1 MRPRLRLRPGSG
13 ALFSGTLPGVIL
25 YTCGTKTAGPGVAHP
40 CAKAGK
46 ALDAAGYEYELKTVG
61 GYRLMPWTWGSRKE
75 DRAKVRELSGTDEV
89 PILVLDDGEVISG
102 SSTIAR
108 WAQEHPAARAAAKS

>member
-1 MRPRLRLRPGSG
+1 M
-13 ALFSGTLPGVIL
+13 VL
-25 YTCGTKTAGPGVAHP
+25 YTCGQKKVGPGFAHP

-61 GYRLMPWTWGSRKE
+61 GYRLAFWTWGSRGD
-75 DRAKVRELSGTDEV
+75 DRTEVKKLSGTNEV
-89 PILVLDDGEVISG
+89 PILILDDGEVISG

-108 WAQEHPAARAAAKS
+108 WAKEHPAARAATS